1 MRLTA
6 STIKTLTLPE
16 GKDDY
21 IHFDERLPGFGWRM
35 RATGGGGFVYQYAIA
50 GKTRKYTIGKVD
62 PGKAF
67 DTAKDLHAQVRLGR
81 DPVFEKKQTRIRAAE
96 TMGAI
101 LPRYIAHQRGRLR
114 HNSFIVTT
122 RYLEDYA
129 RPLHPFPIAALDRRT
144 IATLL
149 LAIADKRGGRT
160 SNRVRSC
167 LCAFSAW
174 AVREGLIAHNEAA
187 YTNKATENGPR
198 ERVLT
203 GDELRTIWRAL
214 EDDAFGAMV
223 KLLMLTG
230 CRRDEIGLL
239 NWSEVDLEAAQIN
252 LPGGERTKN
261 GKPHVVPL
269 APAALEILREQQ
281 QHTGQDRV
289 FSSNARGFGGW
300 AYSKGAL
307 DARIMVREGKPLAH
321 WVFHDFRRSASTW
334 LHDNGVAP
342 HIVEAVLGHAG
353 HKSGV
358 AGVYNKA
365 QYLDDR
371 RRALS
376 KWADFITEKPADKIV
391 ALRA

>member
-35 RATGGGGFVYQYAIA
+35 RATGVGGFVYQYAIA

-129 RPLHPFPIAALDRRT
+129 RPLHAFPIAALDRRT

-149 LAIADKRGGRT
+149 LAIADQRGGRT

-187 YTNKATENGPR
+187 HTNKATENGPR

-203 GDELRTIWRAL
+203 GDELRTIWHAL
-214 EDDAFGAMV
+214 EDDTFGAMV
-223 KLLMLTG
+223 KLLMLTA
-230 CRRDEIGLL
+230 CRRDEINLL
-239 NWSEVDLEAAQIN
+239 NWSEVNLGAKQIT
-252 LPGGERTKN
+252 LPPPRTKN
-261 GKPHVVPL
+261 NQWHVAPL
-269 APAALEILREQQ
+269 SEPALEILRAQRQ
-281 QHTGQDRV
+281 GQGRV
-289 FSSNARGFGGW
+289 FSNNARGFGGW
-300 AYSKGAL
+300 GYSKSTL

-334 LHDNGVAP
+334 LHEHGVAP
-342 HIVEAVLGHAG
+342 HICEAILGHVG

-365 QYLDDR
+365 QYLDEK
-371 RRALS
+371 RRALE
-376 KWADFITEKPADKIV
+376 KWADFITEKPADKVV